1 MNFNWAHIHLLSNHI
16 PILGVLFGT
25 ILLIAGMIIG
35 GENLKRAALW
45 TFVVSSFLT
54 ILVYFSGTYGMEMVE
69 ALPNVSQEVVH
80 THMEF
85 AEKTSIVI
93 WILGAVSLVIM
104 LLRRTAALKTSWLI
118 APLLLGIVG
127 SGMAAWTGELGGQV
141 RHTEIRGNYS
151 NEKQAH
157 DEHGESGE
165 SKESCESEQH
175 SHKDH

>member
-35 GENLKRAALW
+35 GENLKRTALW
-45 TFVVSSFLT
+45 TFVVSSLLT

-69 ALPNVSQEVVH
+69 ALPNVSQEIVH

-85 AEKTSIVI
+85 AEKTSIAI
-93 WILGAVSLVIM
+93 WILGAVSLAI
-104 LLRRTAALKTSWLI
+104 LLIRRTATLSFNWLL
-118 APLLLGIVG
+118 APLLLGIIG

-151 NEKQAH
+151 NEKQSH
-157 DEHGESGE
+157 DEHGENNK
-165 SKESCESEQH
+165 SKEKHESEEH
-175 SHKDH
+175 SH